1 MSVDLHSIPCGAGSS
16 AVLDSGT
23 ALAVWPGAAAA
34 SPGVA
39 SAMEQQARQGL
50 VEGKVSQRMWLT
62 DVQTLAEV

>member
-1 MSVDLHSIPCGAGSS
+1 M
-16 AVLDSGT
+16 LDSGT

-39 SAMEQQARQGL
+39 SAMEQKALQEL
-50 VEGKVSQRMWLT
+50 VERRLSQRMWLT